1 MAKKKKIDKD
11 KLIELVVSDIKN
23 DIEAGDVTA
32 VEELLKFCPTENL
45 MAYLPEDVSRKLDVP
60 AEPNHLPITAIQVFP
75 LKETIGKTQGF
86 ARVVI
91 ADQLQLTGLRI
102 IDGVSGLFVAYPNDP
117 SYKGDDYK
125 CIFYPLTRELRE
137 AIEEAVLI
145 KFREAK
151 AAMK

>member
-11 KLIELVVSDIKN
+11 KLIELVVGDIKN

-32 VEELLKFCPTENL
+32 VEELLKSCPTENL

-60 AEPNHLPITAIQVFP
+60 SEPNHLPITSIQVFP
-75 LKETIGKTQGF
+75 LKETLGKTQGF
-86 ARVVI
+86 ARVVV

-125 CIFYPLTRELRE
+125 SIFYPLTRELRD
-137 AIEEAVLI
+137 AIEEAVLV

-151 AAMK
+151 SAMK

>member
-1 MAKKKKIDKD
+1 MTKKKKIDKD
-11 KLIELVVSDIKN
+11 KLIELVVGDIKN

-60 AEPNHLPITAIQVFP
+60 TEPNHLPITLIQVFP
-75 LKETIGKTQGF
+75 LMETLGKTQGY
-86 ARVVI
+86 ARVVV

-102 IDGVSGLFVAYPNDP
+102 IDGASGLFVAYPNNP
-117 SYKGDDYK
+117 HYKGDDYT
-125 CIFYPLTRELRE
+125 IFYPITKDLRD